1 MMFKRSNF
9 FPDLTTF
16 RIFIYK
22 LTLNIYIDI
31 HWGLSRMSD
40 QLLMESGTG
49 PIINKRNKCT
59 VSRASKNVTVVLSAY
74 NEETSIGSIILLTR
88 LYADRVIVVD
98 DASSDQTADI
108 AKKAGAEVI
117 INKTNRGKGAS
128 LETGFKAAVR
138 LGSDIIV
145 TMDSRGRHNPEDIP
159 RLIDPIIIGG
169 ADVVNGTRYLNSVS
183 RNTPVY
189 RRVGQTIL
197 GRFANKKSD
206 KIRDS
211 QVSFRAF
218 TASKKDIIHFDVQ
231 DLTIESKMI
240 TDADKSS
247 LRIKEVEIGT
257 HYNFEDPVQAPVKY
271 VRGILRTVA
280 RDIKA
285 NKPLYFYA
293 VPGFALAT
301 CGFCMGLKFLEAS
314 VLGIENL
321 HFWYVL
327 VMIFLSISGVYMTV
341 KGIVMHSLVEVAQ
354 TEAT

>member
-1 MMFKRSNF
+1 MFKRSNL

-16 RIFIYK
+16 RIFINK
-22 LTLNIYIDI
+22 FTLNVYIAI
-31 HWGLSRMSD
+31 QRGLSRMSD
-40 QLLMESGTG
+40 QLLMENGIG

-88 LYADRVIVVD
+88 LYADRVIVID
-98 DASSDQTADI
+98 DASSDQTAEI

-117 INKTNRGKGAS
+117 INRTNMGKGAS
-128 LETGFKAAVR
+128 LETGFKAAVH
-138 LGSDIIV
+138 LGADIIV
-145 TMDSRGRHNPEDIP
+145 TMDSRGRHNPEDIL
-159 RLIDPIIIGG
+159 RLIDPIITGG

-189 RRVGQTIL
+189 RRVRQTIL

-206 KIRDS
+206 KTRGS
-211 QVSFRAF
+211 QVTFRAF

-231 DLTIESKMI
+231 DLAIESEML
-240 TDADKSS
+240 ANAGKSG

-257 HYNFEDPVQAPVKY
+257 HYNFEDPVQAPGKY
-271 VRGILRTVA
+271 VLGVLRTVV
-280 RDIKA
+280 RDIEV

-314 VLGIENL
+314 VLGIESL
-321 HFWYVL
+321 HFWHVL
-327 VMIFLSISGVYMTV
+327 LMIFLSVSGVYMTV
-341 KGIVMHSLVEVAQ
+341 KGIVMHSLVEVVQ

>member
-1 MMFKRSNF
+1 
-9 FPDLTTF
+9 
-16 RIFIYK
+16 
-22 LTLNIYIDI
+22 
-31 HWGLSRMSD
+31 MSD

-49 PIINKRNKCT
+49 PIINKRNKYT

-128 LETGFKAAVR
+128 LKTGFKAAVR

-145 TMDSRGRHNPEDIP
+145 TMDSRGHHNPEDIP
-159 RLIDPIIIGG
+159 RLIDPIITGG
-169 ADVVNGTRYLNSVS
+169 ADVVNGTLYLNSVS

-189 RRVGQTIL
+189 RRVGQIIL

-211 QVSFRAF
+211 QVTFRAF

-231 DLTIESKMI
+231 DRAIESEML
-240 TDADKSS
+240 TDADKSG
-247 LRIKEVEIGT
+247 LRIKEVELGT

-280 RDIKA
+280 RDIEA

-301 CGFCMGLKFLEAS
+301 CGFCMCLKFLEAS
-314 VLGIENL
+314 VLGIESL

-341 KGIVMHSLVEVAQ
+341 KGIVMHSLVVEVAQ

>member
-1 MMFKRSNF
+1 MR
-9 FPDLTTF
+9 
-16 RIFIYK
+16 
-22 LTLNIYIDI
+22 
-31 HWGLSRMSD
+31 D

-49 PIINKRNKCT
+49 PIINKRTKCT
-59 VSRASKNVTVVLSAY
+59 ISRDSKNVTVVLSAY
-74 NEETSIGSIILLTR
+74 NEEMSIGSIILLTR
-88 LYADRVIVVD
+88 IYADRVIVVD
-98 DASSDQTADI
+98 DASSDQTAKI
-108 AKKAGAEVI
+108 SKKAGAEVI

-128 LETGFKAAVR
+128 LETGFKAAVN
-138 LGSDIIV
+138 LGADIVV
-145 TMDSRGRHNPEDIP
+145 TMDSRGHHNPDDIP
-159 RLIDPIIIGG
+159 RLIDPIITGG
-169 ADVVNGTRYLNSVS
+169 ADVVNGTRYLNSVD

-197 GRFANKKSD
+197 GRFANKKFD

-211 QVSFRAF
+211 QITFLAF
-218 TASKKDIIHFDVQ
+218 AASTKDIIHFDVH
-231 DLTIESKMI
+231 DLAKEDEMLA
-240 TDADKSS
+240 DAVKSG

-271 VRGILRTVA
+271 ILGALRNVV
-280 RDIKA
+280 RDIET

-301 CGFCMGLKFLEAS
+301 CGFYMGLKFLEAL

-327 VMIFLSISGVYMTV
+327 IMVFLSVAGVYMTLT
-341 KGIVMHSLVEVAQ
+341 GIVMHSLTEVAQ

>member
-1 MMFKRSNF
+1 
-9 FPDLTTF
+9 
-16 RIFIYK
+16 
-22 LTLNIYIDI
+22 
-31 HWGLSRMSD
+31 MSD

-159 RLIDPIIIGG
+159 RLIDPILTGG

-197 GRFANKKSD
+197 GRFAANKKSD

-211 QVSFRAF
+211 QVTFRAF
-218 TASKKDIIHFDVQ
+218 TASKKDIVHFDVQ
-231 DLTIESKMI
+231 DLAIESEML

-247 LRIKEVEIGT
+247 LRITEVEIGT

-280 RDIKA
+280 RDMEA

-314 VLGIENL
+314 VLGIESL